1 MRGIIGKKLGMT
13 QVFDERGHAVA
24 ATIIEAGPCI
34 VTQVKTK
41 ERDGYD
47 AIQLGFGEKREKL
60 TNKPEVGHLKK
71 NNIDPVRVLKEF
83 RSFESKEPLKEGDK
97 VLADIFVEGEKVDVT
112 GVTKGKGFAGV
123 VKRYGFGGGP
133 KTHGQSDRWRAPG
146 SLGQSSYPSRVFKG
160 LKMAGRMGNANLTI
174 KDLTVLKVDAENNIL
189 VVKGAV
195 PGATKGIVLI
205 KK

>member
-1 MRGIIGKKLGMT
+1 MRGIIGRKLGMT
-13 QVFDERGHAVA
+13 RVFDERGHAVA
-24 ATIIEAGPCI
+24 ATIIEAGPCL
-34 VTQVKTK
+34 VTQIKTK
-41 ERDGYD
+41 EHDGYD

-60 TNKPEVGHLKK
+60 TNKPEAGHLKK

-83 RSFESKEPLKEGDK
+83 RSFESKEPLKEGDH
-97 VLADIFVEGEKVDVT
+97 VLADIFVEGEQVDVT
-112 GVTKGKGFAGV
+112 GITKGKGFAGV
-123 VKRYGFGGGP
+123 VKRHGFGGGP
-133 KTHGQSDRWRAPG
+133 KTHGQSDRLRAPG

-160 LKMAGRMGNANLTI
+160 LKMAGRMGNVNLTT
-174 KDLTVLKVDAENNIL
+174 KDLKVLKVDPENNIL